1 MAQEPVPAPKT
12 PEEATALLWQ
22 VAQNNPSRS
31 VTRALFRKETGLPD
45 STWTRFFETFSDFL
59 RAARLDTRSLVQS
72 GVEAAPPIPVI
83 GQPPEGMVITGNNAE
98 YDETGAL
105 KRQWVRTAIQPGEE
119 FAVPPGH
126 VVKGESALL
135 DPQGRIV
142 AKWVKTRESGAGE
155 TLIEALTEHFSAY
168 RGLGQIGP
176 APTVTEDDTL
186 TVYPLP
192 DLHLGMFSWGQETGE
207 DYDIETAVKVA
218 TGGVS
223 ALVAQ
228 SRPSRR
234 AVLLG
239 LGDYFHANGGKP
251 LTPTSG
257 HILDVDSRWPK
268 VCRAGARLATAL
280 VEAIAQKHEE
290 VEVVFLP
297 GNHDLDA
304 AVALTVALSL
314 LYEKHPRIRV
324 NEKPGLHWYR
334 RFGKVLLGATHGHTL
349 KPERMAMM
357 LAADRPEDWG
367 ATAHRH
373 VFFGHIHHET
383 AKEVGPVR
391 VESFGSPA
399 AKDAYAYEGG
409 YRSNRALVALTF
421 HAEHGEVGRHRVNL
435 VAPGK
440 G

>member
-1 MAQEPVPAPKT
+1 MAHETEQPSR
-12 PEEATALLWQ
+12 EECIALLVG
-22 VAQNNPSRS
+22 VAQDNPSRS
-31 VTRALFRKETGLPD
+31 VTRHLFRTVTGHPD
-45 STWTRFFETFSDFL
+45 SLWTRHFETFEEFR
-59 RAARLDTRSLVQS
+59 RAAGLDSRSLVQS
-72 GVEAAPPIPVI
+72 GRDAAPPIPGI
-83 GQPPEGMVITGNNAE
+83 GQPPEGMIVTGNNAE
-98 YDETGAL
+98 YDAQGDL

-126 VVKGESALL
+126 VVKGVSALL
-135 DPQGRIV
+135 DPQGREM
-142 AKWVKTRESGAGE
+142 AKWVKTREGGGGDA
-155 TLIEALTEHFSAY
+155 LIEALKEHFAAY

-176 APTVTEDDTL
+176 APAVADDTTM
-186 TVYPLP
+186 TVYPLA
-192 DLHLGMFSWGQETGE
+192 DLHLGMYAWGQETGE
-207 DYDIETAVKVA
+207 DYDIETAVRVA
-218 TGGVS
+218 TEGIS

-239 LGDYFHANGGKP
+239 LGDYFHANGSKP

-268 VCRAGARLATAL
+268 VCKAGARLATTL

-314 LYEKHPRIRV
+314 LYDGHPRIQV
-324 NEKPGLHWYR
+324 NERPGLHWYR

-349 KPERMAMM
+349 KPEKMAMM

-367 ATAHRH
+367 ATRHRH

-383 AKEVGPVR
+383 MKEVGPVR
-391 VESFGSPA
+391 VESFGTPA
-399 AKDAYAYEGG
+399 AKDAFAYDGG

-421 HAEHGEVGRHRVNL
+421 HEEHGELGRHRVSI
-435 VAPGK
+435 VAPGM